1 MAKKLK
7 QQSKRPTKRRQTVRR
22 SLLQAGTP
30 IGTAHQ
36 QPIPPPSDEPD
47 PTRTKIFPRNLTARA
62 EFPVTGNP
70 MVTRT
75 EDAVANCFPGLELD
89 IRNLDRRFFP
99 GLVFNFVEPADVR
112 KKGTQYGAKLAY
124 VDALEDPDLQLNS
137 ATTQHRLYDVMKIK
151 KEVAQALYDTLT
163 ADPDPLPST
172 GNWYLE
178 WLQVGNK
185 RISMRGLTGL
195 TVWRLVRELE
205 QGPVSIGLEDRD
217 RRHEPQSLHG
227 WRRMF
232 TDPLTGVISTAYQ
245 PGELM
250 QGLCSPW
257 QHDFRDCY
265 CHYWASNRPDLVMG
279 EVYPG
284 EPVLPGG
291 DAEDPSINIRVDWMR
306 AYRSRE
312 LAVRAFPIIEKN
324 RPYQFDHYQINHQWQ
339 NLNIVLEGRE
349 IESVHLSDPLDAAN
363 PFENPGKLADELRTF
378 LTPLELTLVFE
389 YLYARFSLRDPNS
402 VEKDDALRGAITLA
416 REYLLLI
423 AVSEMQHLRWGNEL
437 LWELRKAGKIA
448 TYDPIVRPSEMV
460 PRGRGGPLRGQQTRA
475 SISAYVYAEHKT
487 EFRPSQLEAPSQAAV
502 AQFQAARGGA
512 DAGWRPRALR
522 PLTPDVQQDFINI
535 EHPSAFIDGA
545 YARVVATLR
554 QPGEYP
560 QNLVDLAQRIVSDG
574 VQHESRL
581 NTIKAALAPFNVDQY
596 LRPDFKPG
604 NNTDVRSALKLR
616 DGIIDALKAAYIA
629 AASDHFAT
637 CAERIANARVT
648 MSSLLTEGE
657 RLAEKKV
664 GIPFFDGL

>member
-1 MAKKLK
+1 MAKKRK
-7 QQSKRPTKRRQTVRR
+7 QQPNRPKKREQTARR
-22 SLLQAGTP
+22 SRAQAGTR
-30 IGTAHQ
+30 IGTVSQ
-36 QPIPPPSDEPD
+36 QWMPPPSDEPD

-62 EFPVTGNP
+62 EFSVAGNP
-70 MVTRT
+70 VVTRT
-75 EDAVANCFPGLELD
+75 EDGVANCFPGLELD
-89 IRNLDRRFFP
+89 VRNLDRRFFP
-99 GLVFNFVEPADVR
+99 GLVFNFVEPADVK

-163 ADPDPLPST
+163 ADPGLLPST

-195 TVWRLVRELE
+195 AVWRLVRGLE

-217 RRHEPQSLHG
+217 KRHEPTSLDG
-227 WRRMF
+227 WRRLF
-232 TDPLTGVISTAYQ
+232 TDPVTGVISTAYQ

-279 EVYPG
+279 EIYPG

-291 DAEDPSINIRVDWMR
+291 DAEDPAINIRVDWMR
-306 AYRSRE
+306 ADRSRQ

-324 RPYQFDHYQINHQWQ
+324 RPYQFDHHQINHQWQ
-339 NLNIVLEGRE
+339 NLSVVLEGRE
-349 IESVHLSDPLDAAN
+349 IESVYLSDPVDAAN
-363 PFENPGKLADELRTF
+363 PFENPEKLADELRIF

-389 YLYARFSLRDPNS
+389 YLYARFSLRDPT
-402 VEKDDALRGAITLA
+402 VEKDDELRGAITLA

-437 LWELRKAGKIA
+437 LWELWKARKIP

-460 PRGRGGPLRGQQTRA
+460 PRGSGGPLRGQPTRA
-475 SISAYVYAEHKT
+475 SITAYVYAEHRT
-487 EFRPSQLEAPSQAAV
+487 EFRPSQLEAPTQAAV
-502 AQFQAARGGA
+502 AQFQAVHSGA

-560 QNLVDLAQRIVSDG
+560 PNLVDLALRIVSDG

-581 NTIKAALAPFNVDQY
+581 NTIKAALAPFSADQY

-604 NNTDVRSALKLR
+604 NNTDTALKLR
-616 DGIIDALKAAYIA
+616 DGIIDALKEAYIA

-637 CAERIANARVT
+637 SAERIANARVT
-648 MSSLLTEGE
+648 MNALLTEGE
-657 RLAEKKV
+657 RLAEKNV
-664 GIPFFDGL
+664 GIPFFDNL